1 LALGRLLDVGGGFH
15 EAAII
20 GYDQW
25 HQHMTDTLPQPELS
39 VVVPVYCSQDSLQRL
54 VEAVFAAFPTSPG
67 SVEVILVNDASTD
80 ASWEVMT
87 RLAAEHPNLRCINL
101 RRNFGQDNAILT
113 GLRYSR
119 GDYVAIMDDDLQHD
133 PADLPRLLELIKT
146 GPDVVYATYK
156 VKQQSLWKNIGS
168 WLNGKTAEWL
178 LVKPKNLYISPYKI
192 ICRAVVDVLCVYD
205 GPYPYVDGLL
215 FQITSRFSQLEVT
228 HHRRK
233 IGRGSYSLRRS
244 ISVWLRLFSSF
255 SLQPLRIVTFCG
267 LMFAVAG
274 LLGTIAL
281 IIHRLVEPADF
292 YGPATG
298 WASLMVA
305 ILVIG
310 GIQMVFLGVIG
321 EYLGRTYLQ
330 VNKKPQTL
338 VRETLNLPEREG

>member
-1 LALGRLLDVGGGFH
+1 MMNTG
-15 EAAII
+15 
-20 GYDQW
+20 
-25 HQHMTDTLPQPELS
+25 PQPELS
-39 VVVPVYCSQDSLQRL
+39 VVIPVYCSQDSLQRL
-54 VEAVFAAFPTSPG
+54 VEAIFAAFPISPG

-80 ASWEVMT
+80 DSWKVMT

-133 PADLPRLLELIKT
+133 PADLPRLLEVIKT
-146 GPDVVYATYK
+146 GSDVVYATYT
-156 VKQQSLWKNIGS
+156 VKQQSRWKNLGS

-178 LVKPKNLYISPYKI
+178 LVKPKDIYISPYKI
-192 ICRAVVDVLCVYD
+192 ICRAVVEVLCVYD

-215 FQITSRFSQLEVT
+215 FQITSQFSQLEVT
-228 HHRRK
+228 HRRRE
-233 IGRGSYSLRRS
+233 IGRGNYSLRRS

-267 LMFAVAG
+267 LTLAVAG
-274 LLGTIAL
+274 LVGAMAL
-281 IIHRLVEPADF
+281 VVYRLSEPAHF

-298 WASLMVA
+298 WASLMIV

-310 GIQMVFLGVIG
+310 GVQMVFLGVLG
-321 EYLGRTYLQ
+321 EYIGRTYLQ
-330 VNKKPQTL
+330 VNRKPQAL
-338 VRETLNLPEREG
+338 VKETLNLPERVGS